1 MIVNLNPPEDS
12 PSVKMNSKAALR
24 MFAGEN
30 LLEGRCHPLQEPGL
44 QSELVV
50 SPVLVVAQHQGQ
62 LGHTVETVG
71 LKQAA
76 LHFRVKI
83 LI

>member
-1 MIVNLNPPEDS
+1 MILNLNPPEDS

-30 LLEGRCHPLQEPGL
+30 LLEGRRYSLEEPGL

-50 SPVLVVAQHQGQ
+50 SPVLVVAQQQGE
-62 LGHTVETVG
+62 LGHTLETGG
-71 LKQAA
+71 LKQGD
-76 LHFRVKI
+76 HQFSSK
-83 LI
+83 